1 LGALTESIV
10 EFLAGDAFAAM
21 PDGAAALAVNG
32 FTDCL
37 AVMVAGHDEPVTRLV
52 RAQVQAAGAGA
63 GSRMLLGERPCAPSQ
78 AALLGTTAAHALDFD
93 DYAYSNHVSALLV
106 PAIIA
111 EAERSGASGRDMVA
125 AYVAGFEVWGTV
137 FKREP
142 DHLHSRGWHPTGV
155 FGPLGVAA
163 ALCRLRRLDA
173 DACRSAIGL
182 AVASGGGV
190 MDNFGTHAKPWQG
203 GRAAEAGVVA
213 MELAARGMHAGP
225 DALDGSGGLMAAL
238 SPAGRV
244 DRESPAGHLGHEWM
258 AAGPSLNIKPHPTV
272 GASQRAIDAAIQL
285 HRDHAP
291 EPGAIRR
298 VTARVSEKHAAVM
311 RLHRPRTAAEARFSL
326 EFGVAA
332 GLLNG
337 RVGLAELNDGFV
349 QDPRV
354 QALLRKVEIVTGP
367 DDDPSYPV
375 GARFDT
381 VSLELEDGR
390 HIDSERVYRFR
401 GHGDNPM
408 SAPELRAKFEDCT
421 VPQLGRAQSARLF
434 ESLRRLPE
442 LASAAEIPTLDFRQ
456 APGPDQN

>member
-1 LGALTESIV
+1 MGAFTESIV
-10 EFLAGDAFAAM
+10 DFLAGDAFRKLPQEAV
-21 PDGAAALAVNG
+21 ALAVGG
-32 FTDCL
+32 FNDCL
-37 AVMVAGHDEPVTRLV
+37 AVMVAGQDEPVTRLV
-52 RAQVQAAGAGA
+52 REQVASGPVGS
-63 GSRMLLGERPCAPSQ
+63 GSRLLLSDQACSPAQ
-78 AALLGTTAAHALDFD
+78 AALAGTTAAHALDFD

-111 EAERSGASGRDMVA
+111 EAERCGAGGRDMVE
-125 AYVAGFEVWGTV
+125 AYVAGFEVWGAV

-173 DACRSAIGL
+173 GQCSSALGL
-182 AVASGGGV
+182 AAASGGGV

-213 MELAARGMHAGP
+213 VELAARGMRAGP
-225 DALDGSGGLMAAL
+225 DALDGRGGLMAAL
-238 SPAGRV
+238 SPADRV
-244 DRESPAGHLGHEWM
+244 DRASPAAKLGRQWL

-272 GASQRAIDAAIQL
+272 GASQRGIDAAIQL

-291 EPGAIRR
+291 DPGRIRR

-311 RLHRPRTAAEARFSL
+311 RLHRPTTAGEARFSL

-332 GLLNG
+332 GLIAG

-349 QDPRV
+349 NQPEV
-354 QALLRKVEIVTGP
+354 QALLRKVKIETGP

-381 VSLELEDGR
+381 LSVEMEDGTVLES
-390 HIDSERVYRFR
+390 DRVYRFR

-408 SAPELRAKFEDCT
+408 SERELRDKFEDCT
-421 VPQLGRAQSARLF
+421 VPRIGHEQADRLWSAV
-434 ESLRRLPE
+434 RRLP
-442 LASAAEIPTLDFRQ
+442 AITAAGEIPTLNYGK
-456 APGPDQN
+456 AG